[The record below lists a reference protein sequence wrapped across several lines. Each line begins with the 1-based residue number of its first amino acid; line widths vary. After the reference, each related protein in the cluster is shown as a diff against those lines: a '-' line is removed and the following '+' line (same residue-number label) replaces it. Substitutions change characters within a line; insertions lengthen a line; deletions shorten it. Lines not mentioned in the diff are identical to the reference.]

1 MPTNQQWLPSSI
13 QAQMLEQQKKQAM
26 AQALLGSIPTAQP
39 QMVGGRYISPG
50 IGGAITNVAKALMD
64 GKLQQD
70 QLQSQADIL
79 RGMSGKWDM
88 GSPESLIKAGMT
100 PKSVK
105 QYINNGDGTQ
115 LQKQPKEAGY
125 SDFRYVDGGKT
136 DIDPATGLKRVEVL
150 YADGTRGMKP
160 VPGGQTFNLGQD
172 PYLKADAGAQAKQI
186 PEILAAA
193 QTGKKVLNSIQ
204 AARPLIDKMNTGTG
218 ADIKTFVQGLGH
230 TLFGMSADEAAYSQE
245 YQARVVDALQ
255 GLVKAIGGSQ
265 ISDTDLKLAR
275 GYGGVDITQQA
286 QALKRIM
293 DKIEQD
299 ANVKVQTFN
308 RSIGAYKGDPNFWQS
323 QLDGTIE
330 GYSIPVNPEGVGE
343 VPKPPIPSAKDK
355 ADAEHTTITEG
366 LRKLFQHNMGGQ

>member
-26 AQALLGSIPTAQP
+26 AQALLGSMQIAQP

-50 IGGAITNVAKALMD
+50 LGGAITNVAKALMG

-70 QLQSQADIL
+70 QLQSQADIMK
-79 RGMSGKWDM
+79 GMAGKWDM

-105 QYINNGDGTQ
+105 QYVENGDGTQ
-115 LQKQPKEAGY
+115 LQKQPKEPGY

-136 DIDPATGLKRVEVL
+136 DVDPATGLKRVEVL

-172 PYLKADAGAQAKQI
+172 PYLKADAGAQAKAI
-186 PEILAAA
+186 PELLAAA

-218 ADIKTFVQGLGH
+218 ADIKTFVQGIGH
-230 TLFGMSADEAAYSQE
+230 TLFGMPADEAAYTQE

-255 GLVKAIGGSQ
+255 GLVKAIGGAQ
-265 ISDTDLKLAR
+265 ISDTDLKLAQ
-275 GYGGVDITQQA
+275 GYGGVDVTQQA

-299 ANVKVQTFN
+299 ANVKIQTFN
-308 RSIGAYKGDPNFWQS
+308 RSIGAYKGDPSFWQS

-330 GYSIPVNPEGVGE
+330 GYSMPVNPAGIGE
-343 VPKPPIPSAKDK
+343 PPPAPIHSDSDPVDSRYNMAKDVLK
-355 ADAEHTTITEG
+355 KM
-366 LRKLFQHNMGGQ
+366 LNPGGK